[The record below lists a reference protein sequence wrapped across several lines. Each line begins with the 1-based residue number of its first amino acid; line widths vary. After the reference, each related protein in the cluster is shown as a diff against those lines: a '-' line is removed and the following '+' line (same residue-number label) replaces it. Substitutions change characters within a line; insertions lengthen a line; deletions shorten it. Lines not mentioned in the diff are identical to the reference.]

1 MAGTVVLTEEANGE
15 PQKVVFAFTASAGGA
30 ADKTTEKGYTGK
42 IEQVT
47 IIPGGTTP
55 AALWDVVITDQ
66 DNVDILLGN
75 GMNLSA
81 TDITIIHES
90 ATSTIANDT
99 LTLAVTNA
107 GNAGTGTVVVY
118 VGG

>member
-15 PQKVVFAFTASAGGA
+15 PQKVKFAFTASAGGA

-55 AALWDVVITDQ
+55 TALWDVVITDG
-66 DNVDILLGN
+66 DSVDILHGN

-81 TDITIIHES
+81 TDTTVLTEG
-90 ATSTIANDT
+90 ATGTVANDF

-107 GNAGTGTVVVY
+107 GNAATGTVIVY